1 MCAWEVILIR
11 RSGGCGRCGRT
22 GFGTASAAFHT
33 VSGLRDSAHT
43 QNTPTVTQPRSH
55 GSTST
60 STSTTDGAQLY
71 PAPTAVQTVH
81 RAVSR
86 HRVRRA
92 NAPHQSHTRAQDA
105 GGSSTLTPS
114 HAHTGRQC
122 VQRTT
127 VWGKVTPQ
135 WTLPTHTH
143 THTHPAVHRILP
155 PVADD
160 CLCSGAVRCRRCA
173 ALRRTHAHATS
184 SHADTRRAHVLL
196 GGRARR
202 RRRRPR
208 TAKQRRH

>member
-1 MCAWEVILIR
+1 MPLPTTTKGASAALQVLCRHVGPREGNVHKSTQQHATRKTLTMCAWEVILIR

-143 THTHPAVHRILP
+143 SHTP
-155 PVADD
+155 
-160 CLCSGAVRCRRCA
+160 SCA
-173 ALRRTHAHATS
+173 QNTATS
-184 SHADTRRAHVLL
+184 CR
-196 GGRARR
+196 
-202 RRRRPR
+202 
-208 TAKQRRH
+208 